1 MGPVANA
8 LTFYSMGSRYVELL
22 SETDLTV
29 LGRVSGHR
37 SSDDAPEWFR
47 VDPTRIDAAL
57 DDVATYEGLFGSE
70 STHPFEIAA
79 PLLVFAI
86 VIHRGA
92 AEIGEHTHVPER
104 FGSRLLVPVF
114 DGEMLA
120 RFTSTSAARL
130 FLVELLGSYTR
141 VLSGPHWERSR
152 GRWRRRRFSEM
163 NPAQLAQLAVSLPY
177 EDRAGVYR
185 RLGDLALFLNGVF
198 PDHAARQTL
207 TPIDLERILRSVPE
221 RSRGELVRLLQADR
235 IDATGPVLGA
245 LGPQWYR
252 LAANLVPIPSM
263 SIQLA
268 DAAENFD
275 HARRFLN
282 FVTDRY
288 LWKRRDRLFPAA

>member
-1 MGPVANA
+1 
-8 LTFYSMGSRYVELL
+8 MGSRYAELL
-22 SETDLTV
+22 SDNDLNV
-29 LGRVSGHR
+29 LGRISGHGP
-37 SSDDAPEWFR
+37 DEEAATWFR
-47 VDPTRIDAAL
+47 TDPVRIDAAL
-57 DDVATYEGLFGSE
+57 DDAATFDGFFE
-70 STHPFEIAA
+70 SDGAHPFETAA
-79 PLLVFAI
+79 PVLVFAI

-92 AEIGEHTHVPER
+92 VEIGEHSHVPER
-104 FGSRLLVPVF
+104 YGSRLVIPVF

-120 RFTSTSAARL
+120 RFISTPAARL

-141 VLSGPHWERSR
+141 VLSGPHWEQSR

-163 NPAQLAQLAVSLPY
+163 NPAQLAQLAVSLPF

-207 TPIDLERILRSVPE
+207 TPIELERILRSLPE
-221 RSRGELVRLLQADR
+221 KDRGELVRLLQVER

-252 LAANLVPIPSM
+252 LAAKLVPIPSM
-263 SIQLA
+263 STQLA
-268 DAAENFD
+268 DAAEHFD

-288 LWKRRDRLFPAA
+288 LWKRRDRLFPAS